1 MGGYGLVATSFHPYG
16 GSSSNCRTT
25 QGLSSYGYYGY
36 GKRSAEPGYGIGV
49 GFSAVQQSRPY
60 YHGSYGYNINHV
72 YGKKSAEPSYGIGLV
87 GYGLAATA
95 FHPDG
100 VSSTDRSPQG
110 LSAYGYG
117 KRDAEPGYGIG
128 YGLAATSFHPYGG
141 SSSNYRT
148 TQGLSSYGY
157 NINHVYGKRSAE
169 PGYIY
174 GINNSQQYVSKPYSS
189 YAVNVAHPY

>member
-16 GSSSNCRTT
+16 GSSSNYRTT

-128 YGLAATSFHPYGG
+128 YGLAAVHQSRPYYHG
-141 SSSNYRT
+141 
-148 TQGLSSYGY
+148 SYGY
-157 NINHVYGKRSAE
+157 NINHVYG
-169 PGYIY
+169 
-174 GINNSQQYVSKPYSS
+174 
-189 YAVNVAHPY
+189 

>member
-16 GSSSNCRTT
+16 GSSSNYRTT

-141 SSSNYRT
+141 LSSNYRT

-157 NINHVYGKRSAE
+157 YGYGKRSAE